1 LALATT
7 TDHVGDQDENDELK
21 KMTLKDLKRLLKIK
35 KKPVLLYIKRHC
47 KIKNDVFSLSTTLKD

>member
-21 KMTLKDLKRLLKIK
+21 E
-35 KKPVLLYIKRHC
+35 
-47 KIKNDVFSLSTTLKD
+47 TTLKDKNDVIIYKTTL